1 MPREEDIGDEDLESD
16 EDDVIMEDRFMG
28 GIANERRGQQMDIV
42 NINDREII
50 QVLNQGAG
58 GRGARGV

>member
-50 QVLNQGAG
+50 
-58 GRGARGV
+58 